1 MKEII
6 DFAVWLNVKRIKETQ
21 YMKRDELEEMYSIY
35 LDYLERG
42 YYENES

>member
-6 DFAVWLNVKRIKETQ
+6 DFAVWLNVQRIKETQ
-21 YMKRDELEEMYSIY
+21 YMKRDELEEMYLIY
-35 LDYLERG
+35 LDYLDRG